1 MSHMKTP
8 LTTSALVGTMK
19 EGGEDTGPSRQKSR
33 RPKGAPTKFSMDTLL
48 RLHTYFRDY
57 AQLMKSEDFDLSAYE
72 VLAMMA
78 FELAELLKEEYDKR
92 HG

>member
-1 MSHMKTP
+1 MSHRERD
-8 LTTSALVGTMK
+8 LTRYNPTGTMK
-19 EGGEDTGPSRQKSR
+19 EGGEPEASRLKSK
-33 RPKGAPTKFSMDTLL
+33 RPKGPYANLSKDTLL

-57 AQLMKSEDFDLSAYE
+57 ACFLKSEECELSAYE
-72 VLAMMA
+72 ALAMIC